1 MNDKF
6 GRVKHKFAKSSCA
19 GVAFEISAEFAKQFK
34 IRRKIF
40 SARQIERAAG
50 AGRAGKLSGGNGRN
64 AAERR
69 RRKNRLRN
77 FRRPVAFNSA
87 MKTAISA
94 ILALSAAALLCSCE
108 SMGFSCGAVGPAL
121 TPDVDATTI
130 ERTWEKAPDSNRE
143 IPTEREVENP
153 PAYR

>member
-1 MNDKF
+1 M
-6 GRVKHKFAKSSCA
+6 
-19 GVAFEISAEFAKQFK
+19 
-34 IRRKIF
+34 
-40 SARQIERAAG
+40 
-50 AGRAGKLSGGNGRN
+50 
-64 AAERR
+64 
-69 RRKNRLRN
+69 RN

-108 SMGFSCGAVGPAL
+108 SMGFSYGAVGPAL
-121 TPDVDATTI
+121 TPDVDATTT

-143 IPTEREVENP
+143 IPSEREAENP